1 MFVHLQEHKHRI
13 KILINQTETKLN
25 INRWIFSARPSD
37 WTNLPIWALYQ
48 VLVYPCQVG
57 HFYYE
62 LLIPS
67 TPWVGWA
74 TQQSGEVSEEFNKWY
89 LGRFPIPGSHPGGT
103 TVALARL
110 HIIYLSRDFVR
121 ELPTGADLAPPHI
134 IGSVSW
140 YQQRFCKQ
148 TNNQTQT
155 IPPLTEFVF
164 CL

>member
-57 HFYYE
+57 HFYSE

-67 TPWVGWA
+67 TPWVGAA
-74 TQQSGEVSEEFNKWY
+74 TQQSSQVSQEFNKWY
-89 LGRFPIPGSHPGGT
+89 LGRFPIPGSHPGVT
-103 TVALARL
+103 PVALASYYLLVKGFCPGASHGGRL
-110 HIIYLSRDFVR
+110 RSAIPAT
-121 ELPTGADLAPPHI
+121 LPSHYRISKLIP
-134 IGSVSW
+134 
-140 YQQRFCKQ
+140 
-148 TNNQTQT
+148 TQ
-155 IPPLTEFVF
+155 IL
-164 CL
+164 